1 MRCPFCGYLE
11 TQVKDSRPA
20 EDSAAIRRRRSCP
33 SCGARFTSYE
43 RVQLRELM
51 VKKSTGESEVFSRD
65 KLYKSMSL
73 ALQKRPIDEDKV
85 ERTVNSII
93 RQLELLGENEIP
105 SGMIGKKTM
114 DALYSLDKVAYVRY
128 ASVYQDF
135 RHTGDFTNFIHELQ
149 SRIKDDAKDIPP
161 DEIVIPKKKKKDE

>member
-20 EDSAAIRRRRSCP
+20 EDNAAIRRRRSCP

-51 VKKSTGESEVFSRD
+51 VKKSNGESEVFNRD
-65 KLYKSMSL
+65 KLHKSMFL
-73 ALQKRPIDEDKV
+73 ALRKRPIDEEKL

-105 SGMIGKKTM
+105 TDMIGKKTM
-114 DALYSLDKVAYVRY
+114 DALFSLDKVAYVRY

-135 RHTGDFTNFIHELQ
+135 RETGDFTDFIHELQ
-149 SRIKDDAKDIPP
+149 RRIKDVAKELGEDDLLP
-161 DEIVIPKKKKKDE
+161 PKKKGK

>member
-20 EDSAAIRRRRSCP
+20 EDNAAIRRRRSCP

-51 VKKSTGESEVFSRD
+51 VKKSNGEAEVFNRD
-65 KLYKSMSL
+65 KLHKSMFL
-73 ALQKRPIDEDKV
+73 ALRKRPIDEDKL

-105 SGMIGKKTM
+105 SGLIGKKTM

-135 RHTGDFTNFIHELQ
+135 RETGDFTDFIGELQ
-149 SRIKDDAKDIPP
+149 RRIKDDAKTVPLEDK
-161 DEIVIPKKKKKDE
+161 E

>member
-20 EDSAAIRRRRSCP
+20 EDNAAIRRRRSCP

-51 VKKSTGESEVFSRD
+51 VKKSDGESEVFSRD
-65 KLYKSMSL
+65 KLHRSMFV
-73 ALQKRPIDEDKV
+73 ALRKRPIDEDKL
-85 ERTVNSII
+85 ERAVNSII
-93 RQLELLGENEIP
+93 RQLELLGESEIP
-105 SGMIGKKTM
+105 TDMIGKKTM

-135 RHTGDFTNFIHELQ
+135 RETEDFTDFIRDLQ
-149 SRIKDDAKDIPP
+149 RRIEDDLKVDPTA
-161 DEIVIPKKKKKDE
+161 EEKK

>member
-20 EDSAAIRRRRSCP
+20 EDGASIRRRRSCP

-51 VKKSTGESEVFSRD
+51 VKKSDGESEVFSRD
-65 KLYKSMSL
+65 KLYKSMFV
-73 ALQKRPIDEDKV
+73 ALRKRPIDEDKV

-93 RQLELLGENEIP
+93 RQLELLGESEIP
-105 SGMIGKKTM
+105 TDMIGKKTM

-135 RHTGDFTNFIHELQ
+135 RETGDFTDFIHELQ
-149 SRIKDDAKDIPP
+149 SRVKEEVKELPA
-161 DEIVIPKKKKKDE
+161 EIMLPPKKKKE

>member
-51 VKKSTGESEVFSRD
+51 VRKSNGEVEVFARD
-65 KLYKSMSL
+65 KLYKSMFV
-73 ALQKRPIDEDKV
+73 ALKKRPIDDDKV

-105 SGMIGKKTM
+105 TDLIGKKTM
-114 DALYSLDKVAYVRY
+114 DALYSMDRVAYVRY

-135 RHTGDFTNFIHELQ
+135 RDTGDFTDFIRELQ
-149 SRIKDDAKDIPP
+149 SRLKEDMKAISP
-161 DEIVIPKKKKKDE
+161 EIVLPAKKPKE

>member
-20 EDSAAIRRRRSCP
+20 EDNAAIRRRRSCP

-43 RVQLRELM
+43 RIQLRELM
-51 VKKSTGESEVFSRD
+51 VKKSNGDTEVFNRD
-65 KLYKSMSL
+65 KLHKSMFL
-73 ALQKRPIDEDKV
+73 ALRKRPIDEEKL

-93 RQLELLGENEIP
+93 RQLELLGESEIATDT
-105 SGMIGKKTM
+105 IGRKTM
-114 DALYSLDKVAYVRY
+114 DALFRLDKVAYVRY

-135 RHTGDFTNFIHELQ
+135 RETGDFTDFIHELQ
-149 SRIKDDAKDIPP
+149 RRIKDEAKALPP
-161 DEIVIPKKKKKDE
+161 EEVLPPKEKK

>member
-11 TQVKDSRPA
+11 SQVKDSRPA
-20 EDSAAIRRRRSCP
+20 EDNSAIRRRRSCP

-51 VKKSTGESEVFSRD
+51 VKKSTGETEVFNRD
-65 KLYKSMSL
+65 KLHKSMFL
-73 ALQKRPIDEDKV
+73 ALRKRPIDEEKL

-93 RQLELLGENEIP
+93 RQLELSGKTEIP
-105 SGMIGKKTM
+105 TDLIGRKTM
-114 DALYSLDKVAYVRY
+114 DALFSLDKVAYVRY

-135 RHTGDFTNFIHELQ
+135 RETGDFTDFIHELQ
-149 SRIKDDAKDIPP
+149 RRIKDNAKEL
-161 DEIVIPKKKKKDE
+161 DENILLPPKKKKD

>member
-20 EDSAAIRRRRSCP
+20 EDNAAIRRRRSCP
-33 SCGARFTSYE
+33 SCGARFTSFE

-51 VKKSTGESEVFSRD
+51 VKKSDGESEVFSRE
-65 KLYKSMSL
+65 KLFRSMSV
-73 ALQKRPIDEDKV
+73 ALRKRPV
-85 ERTVNSII
+85 EEEKLERAVNSII

-105 SGMIGKKTM
+105 TDMIGKKTM
-114 DALYSLDKVAYVRY
+114 AALYSLDKVAYVRY

-135 RHTGDFTNFIHELQ
+135 RETGDFTDFIRELQ
-149 SRIKDDAKDIPP
+149 NRITEDLVTAP
-161 DEIVIPKKKKKDE
+161 ESKKKDD

>member
-20 EDSAAIRRRRSCP
+20 EDNAAIRRRRSCP

-51 VKKSTGESEVFSRD
+51 VKKSNGDTEVFNRD
-65 KLYKSMSL
+65 KLHKSMFL
-73 ALQKRPIDEDKV
+73 ALRKRPIDEEKL

-93 RQLELLGENEIP
+93 RQLELLGESEIATDT
-105 SGMIGKKTM
+105 IGRKTM
-114 DALYSLDKVAYVRY
+114 DALFRLDKVAYVRY

-135 RHTGDFTNFIHELQ
+135 RETGDFTDFIHELQ
-149 SRIKDDAKDIPP
+149 RRIKDDVK
-161 DEIVIPKKKKKDE
+161 EISPEDVLPPKKKDK

>member
-20 EDSAAIRRRRSCP
+20 EDNAAIRRRRSCP

-51 VKKSTGESEVFSRD
+51 VKKSNGDTEVFNRD
-65 KLYKSMSL
+65 KLHKSMFL
-73 ALQKRPIDEDKV
+73 ALRKRPIDEEKL

-93 RQLELLGENEIP
+93 RQLELLGESEIATDT
-105 SGMIGKKTM
+105 IGRKTM
-114 DALYSLDKVAYVRY
+114 DALFRLDKVAYVRY

-135 RHTGDFTNFIHELQ
+135 RETGDFTDFIHELQ
-149 SRIKDDAKDIPP
+149 RRIKDDVKEL
-161 DEIVIPKKKKKDE
+161 DEDQILPPKKKKD